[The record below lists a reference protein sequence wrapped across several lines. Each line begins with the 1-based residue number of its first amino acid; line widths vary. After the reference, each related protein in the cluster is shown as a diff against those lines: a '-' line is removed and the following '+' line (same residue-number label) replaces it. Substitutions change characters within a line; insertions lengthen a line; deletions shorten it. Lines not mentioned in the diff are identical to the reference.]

1 MPLPPNTE
9 RYLRR
14 NGVSADV
21 IQDLNDG
28 KVATVTAESFASWIK
43 GAFKDGQQHTRRSLA
58 EALMP
63 QIEKLVEA
71 AYVRGAA
78 DTHAELHPQIMQA
91 EKHAD
96 EFGERLDAMKALETR
111 HAAFHAIVADCQQWF
126 NGFAAAHAGRESWD
140 KPRVPD
146 PETLRDLNIA
156 LQRVG
161 GVADEEIPF

>member
-14 NGVSADV
+14 NGVSGGV
-21 IQDLNDG
+21 IADLNAG
-28 KVATVTAESFASWIK
+28 LSATVTASSFTSWIK

-58 EALMP
+58 EALLP
-63 QIEKLVEA
+63 QIEKLMEA
-71 AYVRGAA
+71 AYARGAT
-78 DTHAELHPQIMQA
+78 DTHVDLYPQIIAA
-91 EKHAD
+91 EARSD
-96 EFGERLDAMKALETR
+96 QFSDRLDAMKALEVR

-126 NGFAAAHAGRESWD
+126 NGFAAAHAGRESWE

-146 PETLRDLNIA
+146 PDVLVDLNLA

-161 GVADEEIPF
+161 NADEEIPF